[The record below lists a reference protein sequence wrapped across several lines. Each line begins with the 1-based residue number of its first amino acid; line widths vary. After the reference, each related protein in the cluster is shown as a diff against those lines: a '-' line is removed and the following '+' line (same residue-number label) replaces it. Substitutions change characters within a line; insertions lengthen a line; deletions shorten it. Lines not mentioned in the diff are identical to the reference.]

1 MKLLAIDIGNTTAKA
16 GHLDDTGRLLDWE
29 RFLHHEL
36 DAGELRDW
44 IGRHDWDELAFV
56 NVGADETTLSTWLG
70 ASYLAGA
77 TEITGHSPT
86 PFYVNYATTS
96 TLGADR
102 LAAIAGG
109 IAMAPAPPVLVVDA
123 GTAVTYDYADNN
135 GIYRG
140 GAISPGL
147 NMRYQALHE
156 HTAGLPL
163 LGPVPDSP
171 LIGKHTAGSIHAG
184 VFQGLAAELRGM
196 IEGYRDLDKSR
207 LSVLLTGGW
216 GPTFEKHL
224 PAVNFAEPHLVLI
237 GIHALTAYRHATP

>member
-16 GHLDDTGRLLDWE
+16 GLLDDWGHLLRWE
-29 RFLHHEL
+29 RFLQHEL
-36 DAGELRDW
+36 AAGELRDW
-44 IGRHDWDELAFV
+44 IGRHEWDELAFV
-56 NVGADETTLSTWLG
+56 NVGAGDSQLQTWVG
-70 ASYLAGA
+70 ASHLAHA
-77 TEITGHSPT
+77 TEITGHAPT

-109 IAMAPAPPVLVVDA
+109 LHLAPAPPVLVVDA

-147 NMRYQALHE
+147 RMRYQALHQY
-156 HTAGLPL
+156 TNGLPL

-196 IEGYRDLDKSR
+196 IEGYRDLDKAR
-207 LSVLLTGGW
+207 LSVFLTGGW

-237 GIHALTAYRHATP
+237 GIHALTAHRHAMH